1 MLEYLRYI
9 LSNPRLL
16 TFGFLLTLG
25 SSFGQTYFIAL
36 FSDELRAAF
45 DLGHGAFGSV
55 YSLATLTSA
64 GLVLLVGHLIDRIDL
79 RLYSALVCALMIA
92 AAVFM
97 WQLPTGSIA
106 YLYVAFLLLRF
117 GGQGLLSHT
126 GLTAVARYAATGRGK
141 AVALAALGY
150 SFGEATLPLA
160 IIALAAMFEWQT
172 IWGFVALALAV
183 VLLPLSQLML
193 RGHVARHTALMAQ
206 IDGMAS
212 ASNEQQ
218 FTRGQVLR
226 DGFFWL
232 LLPAVLAP
240 HFINTGIF
248 FNQRTIVSEMGWDM
262 RLFALGFTAYA
273 IVTVI
278 SALASGPLIDRLGA
292 RRVYPYVLLPLGAAM
307 IILGIFHASAVA
319 ILFMGLAGMS
329 AGVHHTA
336 TSALWA
342 EIYGVRHLGGIKAM
356 AASLIVFSTALS
368 PALMGWLIDASLS
381 MATIS
386 LLCSFWVVVATLLVL
401 QAVRRPGRLTDR
413 DGGGTG
419 PDTVRR

>member
-16 TFGFLLTLG
+16 AFGFLLTLG

-36 FSDELRAAF
+36 FSDELRATF
-45 DLGHGAFGSV
+45 ELGHGAFGSV

-64 GLVLLVGHLIDRIDL
+64 GLMLLVGHLIDRVDL

-97 WQLPTGSIA
+97 WQLPAGSIA

-126 GLTAVARYAATGRGK
+126 GLTAVARYSTTGRGK
-141 AVALAALGY
+141 GIAVAALGY
-150 SFGEATLPLA
+150 SVGEAILPLA
-160 IIALAAMFEWQT
+160 VISLVALFDWHT
-172 IWGFVALALAV
+172 VWGFIALALAV
-183 VLLPLSQLML
+183 VLLPLSQFLL
-193 RGHVARHTALMAQ
+193 RGHGARHAALMAQ
-206 IDGMAS
+206 IDGMGSEATDR
-212 ASNEQQ
+212 Q

-240 HFINTGIF
+240 AFINTGIF

-278 SALASGPLIDRLGA
+278 SSLASGPLIDRLGA
-292 RRVYPYVLLPLGAAM
+292 RRVYPYVLLPLGVAL
-307 IILGIFHASAVA
+307 IVLGLFDAPVVA
-319 ILFMGLAGMS
+319 ILFMALAGMS

-336 TSALWA
+336 TTALWA
-342 EIYGVRHLGGIKAM
+342 EIYGVRHLGSIKAM
-356 AASLIVFSTALS
+356 AASLMVFSTALS
-368 PALMGWLIDASLS
+368 PASMGWLIDAGLS
-381 MATIS
+381 MATIA
-386 LLCSFWVVVATLLVL
+386 LLCCGWVVVATLLILV
-401 QAVRRPGRLTDR
+401 AVRRRPAIAVPVSPSGA
-413 DGGGTG
+413 
-419 PDTVRR
+419 